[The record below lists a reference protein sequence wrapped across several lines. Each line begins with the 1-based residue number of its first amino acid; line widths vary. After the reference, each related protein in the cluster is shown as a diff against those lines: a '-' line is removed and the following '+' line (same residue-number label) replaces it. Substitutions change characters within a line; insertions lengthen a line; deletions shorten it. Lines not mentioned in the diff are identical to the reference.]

1 MLLQGTTDMLQK
13 AGMLMVI
20 LSAGMMGACSRQAW
34 YEGGK
39 ESARQTCYR
48 KADNEAVQRCL
59 EEINRL
65 PYELLPTNLDG
76 SFRKSR

>member
-1 MLLQGTTDMLQK
+1 MLQK
-13 AGMLMVI
+13 AGILIVT
-20 LSAGMMGACSRQAW
+20 LSAVMVGACSRQAW

-48 KADNEAVQRCL
+48 KANNEAVQRCL

-65 PYELLPTNLDG
+65 PYEEYQKEREALQQAPGTPP
-76 SFRKSR
+76 